1 MSNYCYVH
9 CMTCG
14 MSSSSDM
21 NRGNMEIRY
30 IGHVLPLLSHA
41 LHEYQGNYL
50 ELHMMAHG
58 QDMISFMIEHAKH
71 NLWCM
76 SEYGPDNELSGPIV
90 QGKWRITKDE

>member
-14 MSSSSDM
+14 
-21 NRGNMEIRY
+21 
-30 IGHVLPLLSHA
+30 
-41 LHEYQGNYL
+41 
-50 ELHMMAHG
+50 
-58 QDMISFMIEHAKH
+58 
-71 NLWCM
+71 M